1 MLPLAIGRA
10 AESDVVTPVAVAVC
24 ALTLG
29 PAIFAFFLGTGRRPQ
44 GSNFTRIYNETYANS
59 RFNRFLL
66 DLTRL
71 QKQRRRAAARRTEAQ
86 RQAAAGRRAALKPSK
101 LARAGAPLP
110 LRRRGKR
117 PAYFFCAGRWR
128 AVLSGLRRLQ
138 RL

>member
-1 MLPLAIGRA
+1 MRTVKIAFCMLAEALACILLPLAIGRA
-10 AESDVVTPVAVAVC
+10 AESDVVTPGAVAVC

-71 QKQRRRAAARRTEAQ
+71 QKQRRRAAARRAEAQ

-101 LARAGAPLP
+101 PL
-110 LRRRGKR
+110 
-117 PAYFFCAGRWR
+117 
-128 AVLSGLRRLQ
+128 
-138 RL
+138 

>member
-1 MLPLAIGRA
+1 MRTVKIAFCMLAEALACILLPLAIGRA

-24 ALTLG
+24 AL
-29 PAIFAFFLGTGRRPQ
+29 FLGTGRRPQ

-101 LARAGAPLP
+101 PL
-110 LRRRGKR
+110 
-117 PAYFFCAGRWR
+117 
-128 AVLSGLRRLQ
+128 
-138 RL
+138 

>member
-1 MLPLAIGRA
+1 MLAEALACILLPLAIGRA
-10 AESDVVTPVAVAVC
+10 AESDVVTPMAVAVC

-86 RQAAAGRRAALKPSK
+86 RAGRRRTAGGAEAAEAALAFSIN
-101 LARAGAPLP
+101 
-110 LRRRGKR
+110 RR
-117 PAYFFCAGRWR
+117 
-128 AVLSGLRRLQ
+128 
-138 RL
+138 

>member
-1 MLPLAIGRA
+1 MRTVKIAFCMLAEALACILLPLAIGRA

-29 PAIFAFFLGTGRRPQ
+29 PAIFA
-44 GSNFTRIYNETYANS
+44 FTRIYNETYANS

-71 QKQRRRAAARRTEAQ
+71 QKQRRRAAARRAEAQ

-101 LARAGAPLP
+101 PL
-110 LRRRGKR
+110 
-117 PAYFFCAGRWR
+117 
-128 AVLSGLRRLQ
+128 
-138 RL
+138 

>member
-1 MLPLAIGRA
+1 MRTVKIAFCMLAEALACILLPLAIGRA

-86 RQAAAGRRAALKPSK
+86 RAGRRRTAGGAEAVEAALAFSIN
-101 LARAGAPLP
+101 
-110 LRRRGKR
+110 RR
-117 PAYFFCAGRWR
+117 
-128 AVLSGLRRLQ
+128 
-138 RL
+138 

>member
-1 MLPLAIGRA
+1 MLAEALACVLLPLAVGRA

-71 QKQRRRAAARRTEAQ
+71 QKQRRRAAARRAEAQ
-86 RQAAAGRRAALKPSK
+86 RQAAAGRRAALKPPK
-101 LARAGAPLP
+101 PL
-110 LRRRGKR
+110 
-117 PAYFFCAGRWR
+117 
-128 AVLSGLRRLQ
+128 
-138 RL
+138 